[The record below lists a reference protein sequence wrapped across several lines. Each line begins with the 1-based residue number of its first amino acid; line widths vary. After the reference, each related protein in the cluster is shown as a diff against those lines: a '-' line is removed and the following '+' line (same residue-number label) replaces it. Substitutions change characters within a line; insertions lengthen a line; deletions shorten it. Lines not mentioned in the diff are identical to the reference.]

1 MASGGS
7 EDGKVLMMGMMEG
20 LQIPH
25 MKSSK
30 QSQEDIEIK
39 HKIGVIKL
47 RCEKQYVGSPMLT
60 FRHQNSISQYPK
72 NDRMA

>member
-20 LQIPH
+20 LQIQH

-47 RCEKQYVGSPMLT
+47 RC
-60 FRHQNSISQYPK
+60 
-72 NDRMA
+72 

>member
-7 EDGKVLMMGMMEG
+7 EDGKVLTMGMVEG

-47 RCEKQYVGSPMLT
+47 RC
-60 FRHQNSISQYPK
+60 
-72 NDRMA
+72 